1 MDPRGLLPGAGRSQQ
16 ATPVN
21 PVRQEG
27 LRVSFAHRS
36 GSCPR
41 PCVRLILVL
50 FNSLWRAKCSR
61 YWLTI
66 SKFTMSP
73 C

>member
-1 MDPRGLLPGAGRSQQ
+1 MDSRSLLPGAGRSQQ

-21 PVRQEG
+21 PVREDG
-27 LRVSFAHRS
+27 LRVLFAHRS
-36 GSCPR
+36 ASFPR
-41 PCVRLILVL
+41 PCVRLILFL

-73 C
+73 S